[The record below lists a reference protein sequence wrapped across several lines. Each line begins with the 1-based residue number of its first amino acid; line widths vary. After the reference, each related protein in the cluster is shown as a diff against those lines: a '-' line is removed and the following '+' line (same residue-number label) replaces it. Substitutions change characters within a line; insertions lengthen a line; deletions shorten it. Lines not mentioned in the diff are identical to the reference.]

1 MGWIQDFGEGGL
13 GYGPPKM
20 EPCMWGA
27 EERVQRQKLRSSEMG
42 FWPFRKQL
50 ACHKRLF
57 HSIKDWM
64 HL

>member
-42 FWPFRKQL
+42 FWPFSKQL
-50 ACHKRLF
+50 V
-57 HSIKDWM
+57 SM
-64 HL
+64 S